1 MIWSKQTGEG
11 KPYKRGNDKL
21 VPKSINLCPNCVPAG
36 DQAGYCGMDVD
47 KMEIKGTL
55 AYDKDFFDRT
65 VTLATLYGISVEGS
79 IKLNGE
85 VGLKVGWGYMDKSRA
100 MVGPHIH
107 EPRCHAG
114 NMVYAIPY
122 AQATLTG
129 EVKVSVLVAKVGG
142 GVEAVL
148 IKFSLPS
155 TSEWLSDGSQCD
167 GVGLSV
173 DPLGGK
179 V

>member
-1 MIWSKQTGEG
+1 
-11 KPYKRGNDKL
+11 
-21 VPKSINLCPNCVPAG
+21 
-36 DQAGYCGMDVD
+36 
-47 KMEIKGTL
+47 
-55 AYDKDFFDRT
+55 
-65 VTLATLYGISVEGS
+65 
-79 IKLNGE
+79 
-85 VGLKVGWGYMDKSRA
+85 
-100 MVGPHIH
+100 
-107 EPRCHAG
+107 
-114 NMVYAIPY
+114 MVYAIPY

-155 TSEWLSDGSQCD
+155 TSETLSDGSQCG